1 MILLKQCF
9 SNLKVFQTHLKDW
22 LKHGF
27 LGSTSSILTQDL
39 WAGAREFAFLTS
51 SQVML
56 LWLVQRPHLKIYSRI
71 CYQSLQV
78 IQTHPREFKSGYE
91 IMCNVLC
98 ESCPTLCNP
107 TDHSPPGSPV
117 HGILQA
123 RILEWVAISFSKI
136 MCNSFNLVCA
146 SYDYGI
152 IRTVKFFKCNV

>member
-39 WAGAREFAFLTS
+39 WTGAREFAFLTS

-91 IMCNVLC
+91 IMCN
-98 ESCPTLCNP
+98 
-107 TDHSPPGSPV
+107 
-117 HGILQA
+117 
-123 RILEWVAISFSKI
+123 
-136 MCNSFNLVCA
+136 SFNLVCA

-152 IRTVKFFKCNV
+152 IRTVKFFKCNG